1 MTVCAVVGAGAWG
14 TALADLLA
22 RNGHTVRLWA
32 READVAES
40 ICKRQ
45 ENLRFLPGFVLSPN
59 IVATPVTGDA
69 VRGAELVLFAVPSA
83 YLRCIVERS
92 AADIRPQATL
102 GVATKGIEQGT
113 LAVMTDVVRESTGGR
128 HSVAALSGPSFA
140 AEVAAGQP
148 TAVVAASTTAD
159 AAELL
164 QYTLAS
170 PAFRVYTHPDV
181 LGVELGGSLK
191 NVMAV
196 ATGISD
202 GLGLGA
208 NSRAA
213 LVTRGLAEMTRLGV
227 ALGAHA
233 STFAGLAGLGDLVL
247 TCTGALSR
255 NRALGEAIGRGQ
267 TLEEAQANR
276 ETVAEGVGTAR
287 SALALARRTG
297 VEMPIVLEV
306 NRVLFERRPARQAI
320 GDLMERELRA
330 EQD

>member
-22 RNGHTVRLWA
+22 RNGHAVQLWA
-32 READVAES
+32 RESDVAES
-40 ICKRQ
+40 ISARH
-45 ENLRFLPGFVLSPN
+45 ENVRFLAGFVLSTAL
-59 IVATPVTGDA
+59 VATSTIGEA
-69 VRGAELVLFAVPSA
+69 LRGAEVVLFAVPSE
-83 YLRCIVERS
+83 YLRCVVER
-92 AADIRPQATL
+92 AAPDIRRDATL
-102 GVATKGIEQGT
+102 AVATKGIEQRT
-113 LAVMTDVVRESTGGR
+113 LAVMTRVVTESTHGR
-128 HSVAALSGPSFA
+128 HPVVALSGPSFA

-148 TAVVAASTTAD
+148 TAVVAASPTSAP
-159 AAELL
+159 AELV
-164 QYTLAS
+164 QRTLAS
-170 PAFRVYTHPDV
+170 RAFRVYTHDDA

-227 ALGAHA
+227 ALGAQA

-255 NRALGEAIGRGQ
+255 NRAVGEAVGRGQ
-267 TLEEAQANR
+267 TLEEALAHR
-276 ETVAEGVGTAR
+276 ETVAEGVVTAK
-287 SALALARRTG
+287 SALALAERTG
-297 VEMPIVLEV
+297 VEMPIVSAV
-306 NRVLFERRPARQAI
+306 NRVLFEGRPARQAI

-330 EQD
+330 ELD

>member
-22 RNGHTVRLWA
+22 RNGHTARLWA
-32 READVAES
+32 REPDVAES
-40 ICKRQ
+40 IDQRH
-45 ENLRFLPGFVLSPN
+45 ENVRFLPGFVLSPD
-59 IVATPVTGDA
+59 IIATPATGEA
-69 VRGAELVLFAVPSA
+69 VREAELVLFAVPSA

-92 AADIRPQATL
+92 AADIHSQATL
-102 GVATKGIEQGT
+102 AVATKGIEQNT
-113 LAVMTDVVRESTGGR
+113 LAVMTDVVSESTGGR
-128 HSVAALSGPSFA
+128 HPVVALSGPSFA

-148 TAVVAASTTAD
+148 TAVVAASTSPG

-164 QYTLAS
+164 QHILAS

-227 ALGAHA
+227 ALGAQA

-276 ETVAEGVGTAR
+276 ESVAEGVGTAR
-287 SALALARRTG
+287 SAQALARRTG
-297 VEMPIVLEV
+297 VEMPIVRAV
-306 NRVLFERRPARQAI
+306 NRVLFEGRAARRAI